1 MFVLSN
7 LLLSYDTLE
16 AFYLVK
22 FIILFFMVWFYFMD
36 ISSSTFTLW
45 QNNELGLVSRLGLFF
60 RENFLLLFNF

>member
-36 ISSSTFTLW
+36 ISSSTFTLR